1 MEGQI
6 NTKDIK
12 NLKVVLIDKATDPNV
27 TQKDCV
33 YQLLIEYADGTNGIV
48 SAEAMNDI
56 NGRQNMTKL
65 FSQCLSDN
73 SFTLNKQNGV
83 LKDSKDLQFFK
94 ASNSKSL
101 ELYEQY
107 KDSLNDNTNNNG
119 KSRLT
124 TAMTLA
130 GLGIAVTAGATAG
143 IVYARNHQAEPE
155 PVEENTQE
163 EVNDEI
169 VKPSMEG
176 QDWDYYTENAIDS
189 VQKEAWTKVGSWLLE
204 FNNSQSWMSRTNNDG
219 QESRF
224 GFTPEEAMAFYLRF
238 NNFTDEELITICN
251 GNNINADEIMNLSN
265 DFIEKMNLYYSI
277 SNEKSGISALFNDE
291 HDKEVVNTFEEH
303 HVKML
308 NATGKDK
315 ESLMQEEKEMYKDYF
330 NSDIEGKE
338 TKARA
343 GSTSYL
349 LRTMLPADQRES
361 DLRNYKDKMTIYTT
375 GTGKETEVKVDLFD
389 EVFMSRYVQG
399 FGDFDENHFLKQ
411 LGYNPEKYYL
421 GIDGTKES
429 IADLSCGEQEEK
441 FRDADEYRVN
451 LETSEKMVEDNK
463 KALEAEL
470 TVYTDEDGK
479 IDADKVAE
487 AISKMDLTN
496 EEAMISELTKYTYD
510 NELIAS
516 MLNQKLESLNKNEM
530 YSNTFWEKYTENILL
545 ELNKVGSSDK
555 TYSTKLQKVLETT
568 NRDAVSNLLIASGDT
583 PAEAEAKIVK
593 AEETAAKAVGAER
606 DTVET
611 KQKHEQAAKQ
621 EEAVLQ
627 ANYDEIFNYF
637 ASGNTGEMTKYS
649 TSTDA
654 SVKKVYEIAKQ
665 DGLDNLYKNVYA
677 ATYNYYNQ
685 GGTDEYNSSYA
696 SSANS
701 TIRSAYSQGKSDGQ
715 ASFQKRM
722 QEATKTPDYVQPG
735 TITTDPTGNSGTI
748 DDVINKGNSENPN
761 KDVPTP
767 EPVITPQPTTEPT
780 VEPTIDPTTEP
791 TIEPTPDV
799 NPTPTP
805 DYAPIVDGD
814 ITPPSATYFDED
826 ELIKQFEQQSSYSE
840 DLQAMDNVD
849 QAVEESVQKTR

>member
-1 MEGQI
+1 MEEQI

-56 NGRQNMTKL
+56 KGRQNMTKL
-65 FSQCLSDN
+65 FSQCLSAN

-83 LKDSKDLQFFK
+83 LKDSEDLQFFK

-107 KDSLNDNTNNNG
+107 RDSLNDNVDNNG

-124 TAMTLA
+124 TAMALT
-130 GLGIAVTAGATAG
+130 GLGIVVTAGAVAG
-143 IVYARNHQAEPE
+143 VTYARNHQAEP
-155 PVEENTQE
+155 VTEETQE

-169 VKPSMEG
+169 AKPSMDG

-189 VQKEAWTKVGSWLLE
+189 IQKEAWTKVGTWLLE
-204 FNNSQSWMSRTNNDG
+204 FNNSQSWMTRTNNNG

-224 GFTPEEAMAFYLRF
+224 GFTPEETMAFYLRF

-251 GNNINADEIMNLSN
+251 GSNINADEIMDLSN
-265 DFIEKMNLYYSI
+265 DFMEKMNLYYSLSNQTSNI
-277 SNEKSGISALFNDE
+277 SSLFNDE
-291 HDKEVVNTFEEH
+291 HDKEVINTFEEH
-303 HVKML
+303 HAKMMS
-308 NATGKDK
+308 TGINEK
-315 ESLMQEEKEMYKDYF
+315 ETLMQAEKEMYKDYF

-349 LRTMLPADQRES
+349 LRTMLPADQREA
-361 DLRNYKDKMTIYTT
+361 DLRNYKDKMIIYTT
-375 GTGKETEVKVDLFD
+375 GTAKEVEVKVDLFD

-399 FGDFDENHFLKQ
+399 FAEFDENHFLKQ

-451 LETSEKMVEDNK
+451 LETSDKMVEDNK
-463 KALEAEL
+463 QALKAQL

-487 AISKMDLTN
+487 AVSNMNFDN
-496 EEAMISELTKYTYD
+496 EDAVIGELTKYTYD
-510 NELIAS
+510 NDLIAS
-516 MLNQKLESLNKNEM
+516 MLNQKLESLTKNEM
-530 YSNTFWEKYTENILL
+530 YSNTFWEKVTETALQ
-545 ELNKVGSSDK
+545 ELSKIGGSDK
-555 TYSTKLQKVLETT
+555 AYSSKLQEILET
-568 NRDAVSNLLIASGDT
+568 SNTAAAKDSLVANGNT
-583 PAEAEAKIVK
+583 PAEAEAGIIKS
-593 AEETAAKAVGAER
+593 EEDASKAVGSER
-606 DTVET
+606 DTDAT
-611 KQKHEQAAKQ
+611 KQKHEQIAKQ
-621 EEAVLQ
+621 EKAALQ
-627 ANYDEIFNYF
+627 VDYNDVFNYF

-654 SVKKVYEIAKQ
+654 NVKNRYEKAKK

-677 ATYNYYNQ
+677 NTYNYYNQ

-715 ASFQKRM
+715 ADYQKRM
-722 QEATKTPDYVQPG
+722 QEANKVPDYVQPG
-735 TITTDPTGNSGTI
+735 TITTDPTGNNGTI
-748 DDVINKGNSENPN
+748 DDVINKGNSEDSN

-780 VEPTIDPTTEP
+780 VEPTPDVT
-791 TIEPTPDV
+791 PTPDV

-805 DYAPIVDGD
+805 DYAPIVDGN
-814 ITPPSATYFDED
+814 ITPPNATYFDED

-840 DLQAMDNVD
+840 DLQAMDSVD
-849 QAVEESVQKTR
+849 QVVEESVQKTR